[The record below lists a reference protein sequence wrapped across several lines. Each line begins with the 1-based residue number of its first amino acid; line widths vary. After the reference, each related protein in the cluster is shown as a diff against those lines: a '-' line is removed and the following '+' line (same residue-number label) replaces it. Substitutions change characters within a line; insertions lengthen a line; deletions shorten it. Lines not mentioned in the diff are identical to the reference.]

1 MFVRPWQA
9 INHTIYTD
17 PASPSTSMSL
27 DVWGSLEGHLAVL
40 NGHNISV
47 QFFMGFNAQGPNAGD
62 LRWASMSEQTQRWW
76 VSYVV
81 ARLAP
86 FANIIGYQFS
96 SETKGNDPKSDY
108 GLATMLQQADPFHHG
123 RTYEEMNA
131 TVKNHFD
138 LDEWTFASVEALGD
152 GDARLCG
159 GTHRRN
165 ISCVG
170 GSTQN
175 HHDISLQG
183 YRGKPV
189 YMCEGHDLW
198 RSWWLAKEPNVV
210 RAAWAVTTAAA
221 SFTWSDLGHARDDPY
236 YSHQAFATYPSAAK
250 AIDVLNTIMT
260 ERVPA
265 FHRMVPAD
273 ALVAGPAPDL
283 TFCLAERGRQYIVYS
298 DAGEPFRLDT
308 RAADTGDSAA
318 AAITSSSS
326 SLKLTWFDPV
336 TGASTAGGLVPM
348 AAAAKLTPP
357 AIKQHWVAMLLLAE

>member
-123 RTYEEMNA
+123 RTCM
-131 TVKNHFD
+131 
-138 LDEWTFASVEALGD
+138 
-152 GDARLCG
+152 
-159 GTHRRN
+159 
-165 ISCVG
+165 
-170 GSTQN
+170 GSPA
-175 HHDISLQG
+175 HD
-183 YRGKPV
+183 R
-189 YMCEGHDLW
+189 
-198 RSWWLAKEPNVV
+198 
-210 RAAWAVTTAAA
+210 VTTA
-221 SFTWSDLGHARDDPY
+221 LPCRHARSHTDPMC
-236 YSHQAFATYPSAAK
+236 PCPK
-250 AIDVLNTIMT
+250 ASGSPTTL
-260 ERVPA
+260 
-265 FHRMVPAD
+265 
-273 ALVAGPAPDL
+273 
-283 TFCLAERGRQYIVYS
+283 
-298 DAGEPFRLDT
+298 
-308 RAADTGDSAA
+308 
-318 AAITSSSS
+318 
-326 SLKLTWFDPV
+326 V
-336 TGASTAGGLVPM
+336 TGLC
-348 AAAAKLTPP
+348 TPP
-357 AIKQHWVAMLLLAE
+357 PAQTRR